1 MIDFVEQ
8 NNLQDNIVF
17 SGWVSKEK
25 IREYYQESHIQ
36 ICSSKV
42 EAMSIAILES
52 LYS

>member
-1 MIDFVEQ
+1 MQDFVNK
-8 NNLQDNIVF
+8 NNLEKNIVF

-25 IREYYQESHIQ
+25 IKNYYQSSHIQ